1 VWDIPADGR
10 GPAAKASLRRIDPT
24 GARRARLQPAP
35 APRAKMRS
43 HHRLAVRGSRM
54 TTSWEGQLEQ
64 AATPAEVIAIARD
77 YLALL
82 APEEIVLLPVDA
94 RPRRV
99 RDADDLAEIHER
111 LVEAYQ
117 RTRASGAE
125 LALLQRLASFF
136 ARATARLSDLAAGAS
151 GSRTAARDGV

>member
-1 VWDIPADGR
+1 
-10 GPAAKASLRRIDPT
+10 
-24 GARRARLQPAP
+24 
-35 APRAKMRS
+35 
-43 HHRLAVRGSRM
+43 M